1 MTDLTTLKQTTLNI
15 LSVLS
20 DASKSIDS
28 ITPLL
33 HPSLIV
39 TQDDNPTI
47 IGAETIIAAWKKARS
62 GASGFKYASI

>member
-20 DASKSIDS
+20 AVSKSIDS
-28 ITPLL
+28 IVPLL
-33 HPSLIV
+33 HPSLTI
-39 TQDDNPTI
+39 TQDDNSTI

-62 GASGFKYASI
+62 EALGFKYASI